1 MKSGFIDS
9 IILYSLIIIAICV
22 VAKFFFFIQSKS
34 SRKMGFIKTF
44 IIFFS
49 IHDIHNASSIQSKKF
64 RRNNNT
70 INYIFWGLIVLLIIC
85 YIYNTPKKVDTNPT
99 NQQRKR

>member
-1 MKSGFIDS
+1 MKSGFIDY
-9 IILYSLIIIAICV
+9 IILYSLIITAICV

-64 RRNNNT
+64 RRNNNI
-70 INYIFWGLIVLLIIC
+70 INYIFWGLIVLLIIS
-85 YIYNTPKKVDTNPT
+85 YIYSTPAKMDTSPA
-99 NQQRKR
+99 NQQRKK

>member
-1 MKSGFIDS
+1 MKSGFIDY
-9 IILYSLIIIAICV
+9 IILYSLIITAICV

-49 IHDIHNASSIQSKKF
+49 IHDIHDASSIQSKKF
-64 RRNNNT
+64 RRNNNI
-70 INYIFWGLIVLLIIC
+70 INYIFWGLIVLLIIS
-85 YIYNTPKKVDTNPT
+85 YIYSAPAKIDTSPA
-99 NQQRKR
+99 NQQRKK

>member
-1 MKSGFIDS
+1 MKLGFIDY
-9 IILYSLIIIAICV
+9 IILYSLILVAICV

-64 RRNNNT
+64 RRNNNI
-70 INYIFWGLIVLLIIC
+70 INYLFWGLMVLLIVC
-85 YIYNTPKKVDTNPT
+85 YIYSAPARTDVNPT
-99 NQQRKR
+99 NQQRKK